1 MISLLLTLTLDSPL
15 PQPATYEDIA
25 NVRVTPAIPGGQPFD
40 QPIDLPQT
48 PEPGALLL
56 VGAAVILMGR
66 RHARGSR

>member
-1 MISLLLTLTLDSPL
+1 MICRLLITAALSMPVADP
-15 PQPATYEDIA
+15 TYEDIA

-56 VGAAVILMGR
+56 VGAAVILLGR
-66 RHARGSR
+66 RHAR